1 VIEPLSLLAY
11 PSAAI
16 GWLAIAAGAAGFAAL
31 TLAILSF
38 LFGQPFAPFDDV
50 MIGLTA
56 LLSAG
61 LGMLLFP
68 AHQARDPQLAQAGL
82 AFAVLGGCIA
92 VFGSVLAVTGVANWF
107 LAQLYVAA
115 GNALSGIWLIILN
128 RSGGAVDAFPNG
140 VATVGIFAGAVM
152 ALGIAAIPGILAGS
166 ESEQAAPWIARTVG
180 RAGRLGSL
188 VLFPLWC
195 IWLGRA
201 LLHL

>member
-1 VIEPLSLLAY
+1 MIEPLSLLAY
-11 PSAAI
+11 PSATI
-16 GWLAIAAGAAGFAAL
+16 GWLAIAAGVAGFAAL

-38 LFGQPFAPFDDV
+38 LFGKPFALFDDV
-50 MIGLTA
+50 LIGLTA

-68 AHQARDPQLAQAGL
+68 EHRPQDEQLAQVGL
-82 AFAVLGGCIA
+82 ALSVLGGCVA
-92 VFGSVLAVTGVANWF
+92 AFGSVLAATGVANWF

-128 RSGGAVDAFPNG
+128 RSAGAVAAFPNG
-140 VATVGIFAGAVM
+140 VVTVGIFAGAVM
-152 ALGIAAIPGILAGS
+152 AQGIAAIPGILAGS
-166 ESEQAAPWIARTVG
+166 ESERAAPWISRTVG
-180 RAGRLGSL
+180 RAGKLGSL

-201 LLHL
+201 LLRL